1 MIEAMDT
8 LAVVD
13 KPEDLGLATERL
25 GRIGPFFEDRYVRP
39 GLLPGVLTAVARRGQ
54 LVHLACSG
62 QREVAT
68 RAPLTPDTIFR
79 IYSMTKPIVS
89 VALMTLYEEGRFQLD
104 DPVSRFIP
112 EFADLRVWDDGTPLA
127 YRTKHAERPMEVRDL
142 LTHTSGLTYG
152 FMGRHPVDA
161 LYRRHGVEGRA
172 VLAPMEGEPSV
183 DLAEM
188 VAKLAELPLQFS
200 PGTRWNYSVS
210 TDVCG
215 RLVEVLSGQPLDRYL
230 SSRLFEP
237 LAMADTG
244 FMVGEE
250 QAPRLAACYALT
262 PGERLALADPA
273 ATSSYRTMPTF
284 PSGGGGLVSTAADYL
299 RFTLMLLN
307 GGELDGV
314 RVLGRKTVEYMTI
327 NHLPTGGDLASM
339 GQRVFSETT
348 YEGIGFG
355 LGFSVMLDPARAAV
369 IGSVGEF
376 AWGGAASTM
385 FWVDPREELVG
396 LLLTQLLPSSSYPLR
411 REMKALT
418 YQALID

>member
-1 MIEAMDT
+1 MIGPMEK
-8 LAVVD
+8 LALVD
-13 KPEDLGLATERL
+13 KPEDLGLSTDRL
-25 GRIGPFFEDRYVRP
+25 ARIGPFFADRYVRT
-39 GLLPGVLTAVARRGQ
+39 GRLPGVLTAVARRGQ
-54 LVHLACSG
+54 LAHLACSG
-62 QREVAT
+62 QRDVASG
-68 RAPLTPDTIFR
+68 APLTPDTIFR
-79 IYSMTKPIVS
+79 IYSMTKPIAS

-127 YRTKHAERPMEVRDL
+127 YRTTYPERPMEVRDL

-161 LYRRHGVEGRA
+161 LYRRHGIEGRA
-172 VLAPMEGEPSV
+172 VLAPMEAAPAV
-183 DLAEM
+183 DLVEM
-188 VAKLAELPLQFS
+188 VGRLAGLPLQFS

-215 RLVEVLSGQPLDRYL
+215 RLVELLSGESLDRFL
-230 SSRLFEP
+230 ASRLFEP
-237 LAMADTG
+237 LGMVDTA
-244 FMVGEE
+244 FMVTDD
-250 QAPRLAACYALT
+250 QADRLAACYART
-262 PGERLALADPA
+262 PGDGLAVADPA

-284 PSGGGGLVSTAADYL
+284 LSGGGGLVSTATDYL

-307 GGELDGV
+307 GGELDGA

-348 YEGIGFG
+348 YDGIGFG
-355 LGFSVMLDPARAAV
+355 LGFSVMLDPARAGV
-369 IGSVGEF
+369 VGSVGEY

-418 YQALID
+418 YQALVD